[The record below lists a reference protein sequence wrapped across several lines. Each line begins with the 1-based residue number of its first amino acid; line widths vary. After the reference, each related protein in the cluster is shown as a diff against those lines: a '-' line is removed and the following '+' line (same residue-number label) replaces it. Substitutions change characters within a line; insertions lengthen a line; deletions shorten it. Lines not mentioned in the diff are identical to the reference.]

1 MIPDRTSM
9 PQGILTFLKVVA
21 RKGERRPYRG
31 ALVAMIALLFS
42 ADAFAQD
49 RPAALTVLFPNE
61 LPQHVIFTDDGGVSG
76 LRADFWAEWSET
88 TGIDVDLRQA
98 PGGVRELGLSEALD
112 LVGSSEAG
120 VSGLKVAPPYLEIV
134 YAVFTADG
142 GDFAAGQQ
150 IATRVGSPC
159 TTLVGDQGATVVEL
173 PDLDA
178 IAVAAASG
186 TVAGFCLPTMAGDA
200 LLARTGLSDR
210 LSHGAPILHLTG
222 AWAVAEGNDAL
233 YETVAQG
240 FEAISPQNA
249 RAMEDRWI
257 GAAETAIPGLPANSV
272 PTVLFGLFASVA
284 IVVGIAI
291 LLQHRLGRAMA
302 ARAEVADA
310 LYRRI
315 REQDC
320 LHRIFLA
327 TEDMS
332 RPRREI
338 LADIAAA
345 LAAGVGNRDQARFRI
360 RLFEAVHDEL
370 PGCTDPA
377 FRVPLMIDDREQGEI
392 ALDCRDGGPNE
403 APTVEERL
411 LVELAASRIA
421 GRAQATL
428 AIERLARSEDRFRRT
443 FQHSAQATAV
453 IRDGHFAEANPAA
466 LAMLGYEARESFVGL
481 SPLAISPELQPDG
494 IPSVEKI
501 ERLLQAV
508 MEQGSIKF
516 DWEHL
521 RADGT
526 PILVEVLLTAI
537 HEGERVEIFTL
548 WNDITVT
555 RQAEAALTA
564 HQRILEAQVA
574 LRTEELSRLNEEL
587 LTLLATAASGIA
599 LMHDGVI
606 RACNPSLIQLL
617 MIPQEQ
623 LIGASPAT
631 IFQNP
636 EDWNTL
642 RDQALAALREG
653 RIFST
658 TTEIR
663 RGDGSSLWVAIRA
676 NAVDPAHPEAGAVW
690 VVDDMS
696 KEYAASRQLA
706 AARDMAEQTARLKS
720 EFLAHISHELRSPI
734 NAVIG
739 FTELLLGS
747 PLTDHQRDYLTKVQA
762 SGRHLLMIVNDV
774 LDLSKVESGKLR
786 IESTEFR
793 LSSVIRGS
801 VDTIASA
808 AAEKGV
814 ELVIDADPSLPTQFR
829 GDPLRISQILM
840 NFLTNAL
847 KFTQQGEITLSVA
860 QAPKGGLRM
869 AVTDTGIGMSQEQM
883 GRLFERF
890 SQADDSTARLYGG
903 TGLGLAISRQL
914 ADLMQGEVGVRS
926 EPGKGSTFWVD
937 LPLDPLPEPQQRLS
951 TQPLARRRL
960 LVIDD
965 NSHAANILATHLRAA
980 GAVVRAE
987 ARLPSGSID
996 GYDAILID
1004 SRLHDMDG
1012 FEAARKLRQRGM
1024 PLPRLVLLAH
1034 RGGQEFVDRCH
1045 AEGFVDMFVK
1055 PIDPEALITRLQV
1068 LLWPDQSRQTTA
1080 PVLYDPLPARN
1091 QHVARILIVDDN
1103 PMNLEVTTAL
1113 IARQGLETAT
1123 ATNGAEA
1130 VQAVLEQDFDLIL
1143 MDCQMPVMDGV
1154 EATRRIR
1161 ALPTAKAQVPIIGL
1175 TGRAEEDD
1183 RDLAYAAGMTDYI
1196 VKPVIPSA
1204 LKAMLARYLVDAPQ
1218 RKSVKLTEA
1227 AQAS

>member
-1 MIPDRTSM
+1 M
-9 PQGILTFLKVVA
+9 PPGILTFLRDA
-21 RKGERRPYRG
+21 MRKAMRP
-31 ALVAMIALLFS
+31 LLTTGTSTLFVGLLC
-42 ADAFAQD
+42 ADVLAQEQ
-49 RPAALTVLFPNE
+49 PAAITVLFPKE
-61 LPQHVIFTDDGGVSG
+61 LPQHVLFMENGGVSG
-76 LRADFWAEWSET
+76 LRADLWAEWSQV
-88 TGIDVDLRQA
+88 TGIGVTLKQGPGDVA
-98 PGGVRELGLSEALD
+98 ELGPAEVLD
-112 LVGSSEAG
+112 IVGSNLQGMSD
-120 VSGLKVAPPYLEIV
+120 LQMAPPYLDIV
-134 YAVFTADG
+134 YAVFTGSG
-142 GDFAAGQQ
+142 GDFTAGQH

-159 TTLVGDQGATVVEL
+159 APLIEERGATVIEL
-173 PDLDA
+173 PDIDA
-178 IAVAAASG
+178 IGSASANG
-186 TVAGFCLPTMAGDA
+186 TIHGFCLPTMAGDA
-200 LLARTGLSDR
+200 LLARSGLSER
-210 LSHGAPILHLTG
+210 FSHGAPILHLTG
-222 AWAVAEGNDAL
+222 TWAVAEGNDAL
-233 YETVAQG
+233 FQTVSQG
-240 FEAISPQNA
+240 FEAIPPQDA
-249 RAMEDRWI
+249 LAIEDRWI
-257 GAAETAIPGLPANSV
+257 GAAETVLPGLPAKSV

-284 IVVGIAI
+284 LVVGIAI
-291 LLQHRLGRAMA
+291 FLQHRLGRAMA

-327 TEDMS
+327 TEDMA
-332 RPRREI
+332 RPQREI

-370 PGCTDPA
+370 PGCKEPA
-377 FRVPLMIDDREQGEI
+377 LRVPLMIDDREQGEI
-392 ALDCRDGGPNE
+392 AVDCRDGSLGN
-403 APTVEERL
+403 APTEEERL
-411 LVELAASRIA
+411 LVQLAASRIA

-453 IRDGHFAEANPAA
+453 IRDGQFAEANQAA
-466 LAMLGYEARESFVGL
+466 LSMLGYAGNETFVGL

-526 PILVEVLLTAI
+526 PILVEVMLTAI
-537 HEGERVEIFTL
+537 HEGERVEIFSL

-617 MIPQEQ
+617 MVPQEQ
-623 LIGASPAT
+623 LIGASPAS
-631 IFQNP
+631 IFQSP
-636 EDWNTL
+636 EDWMNL
-642 RDQALAALREG
+642 RDQALSALRDG

-676 NAVDPAHPEAGAVW
+676 NAVDHTHPEAGSVW
-690 VVDDMS
+690 VIDDMS

-739 FTELLLGS
+739 FTELLLAS

-801 VDTIASA
+801 VDTIAAA

-869 AVTDTGIGMSQEQM
+869 AVTDTGIGMSQEQI

-951 TQPLARRRL
+951 THPLARRRL

-980 GAVVRAE
+980 GAVVRTE
-987 ARLPSGSID
+987 PKLPSDAID
-996 GYDAILID
+996 GYDAVLID

-1012 FEAARKLRQRGM
+1012 FEAARKLRQRGTL
-1024 PLPRLVLLAH
+1024 LPRLVLLAH
-1034 RGGQEFVDRCH
+1034 RGGQEIVDRCH
-1045 AEGFVDMFVK
+1045 AEGFADMFVK
-1055 PIDPEALITRLQV
+1055 PVDPEALISRLQV
-1068 LLWPDQSRQTTA
+1068 LLWPDQSRSVAA

-1091 QHVARILIVDDN
+1091 QHVARILVVDDN

-1113 IARQGLETAT
+1113 IARQGLDTAT
-1123 ATNGAEA
+1123 ASNGAEA

-1143 MDCQMPVMDGV
+1143 MDCQMPVMDGI

-1175 TGRAEEDD
+1175 TGRAEDED
-1183 RDLAYAAGMTDYI
+1183 RDAAYAAGMTDYI

-1204 LKAMLARYLVDAPQ
+1204 LKAMLARYLVDTSL
-1218 RKSVKLTEA
+1218 RKPVRHTET